1 MNEALVVSNVL
12 LWVLVVLLGA
22 VVVAL
27 TRQIGLLHER
37 INPVGALMQEQ
48 GPQVS
53 EPAPEI
59 EAVDL
64 DGFRVKVG
72 GAGPRTLVFFLS
84 PTCPVCDTLLP
95 TLQKVVRDEK
105 NKVQLLLASDG
116 ETPEVHRAFVESR
129 GLEDIPYLVSTELG
143 LAYQVAKLPTAVL
156 IDERGKV
163 RSRGLVNSREH
174 LESLFVA
181 DYEGVATIQE
191 HLAAREKERERERE
205 RGGGREPRSDGE
217 SEGTVIALH
226 ELSARKEKGE

>member
-1 MNEALVVSNVL
+1 MADALVVSNVL
-12 LWVLVVLLGA
+12 LWVLVIVLGV

-37 INPVGALMQEQ
+37 IAPVGALMQEQ
-48 GPQVS
+48 GPMVG
-53 EPAPEI
+53 EPAPEV

-84 PTCPVCDTLLP
+84 PTCPVCDGLLP
-95 TLQKVVRDEK
+95 TLQSVVRDES

-116 ETPEVHRAFVESR
+116 DTPEVHREFVESR
-129 GLEDIPYLVSTELG
+129 GLEEIPYLISTELG
-143 LAYQVAKLPTAVL
+143 MAYQVAKLPTAVL
-156 IDERGKV
+156 IDEKGIV

-181 DYEGVATIQE
+181 DYAGVATIQQ
-191 HLAAREKERERERE
+191 HIAQREREN
-205 RGGGREPRSDGE
+205 PTKRSPKSDDE
-217 SEGTVIALH
+217 EGTVIALH
-226 ELSARKEKGE
+226 KISLRKEKGE